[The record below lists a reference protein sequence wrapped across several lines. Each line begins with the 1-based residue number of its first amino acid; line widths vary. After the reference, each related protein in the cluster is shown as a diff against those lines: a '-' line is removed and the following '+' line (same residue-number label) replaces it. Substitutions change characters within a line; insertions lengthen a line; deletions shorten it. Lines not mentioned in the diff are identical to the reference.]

1 MLKGIRAMIFN
12 FTHSALLAK
21 RAGVRRRAVS
31 LITLLSVFSVNSY
44 AQSPSA
50 FSFEQEKF
58 EQCKA
63 ALGQQAEEQGITN
76 QQILL
81 SLSQVQHD
89 SKVIE
94 YDRRQPE
101 FSESFGSYFNKR
113 VNHWRVD
120 KGRKMLAE
128 HRELL
133 AKLQQTYGIP
143 PQYLIAFWGLET
155 NFGSYKG
162 KMSVLRS
169 LVTLACDQRRQ
180 AFFTGELITALK
192 LAQREQ
198 LVPEQM
204 LGSWAGAMGHTQF
217 MPSAYMNYAVDGN
230 GDGKVDLWDSV
241 EDALTSAANFLHHLG
256 WKPGFRW
263 GREVMLDE
271 GFAYQHSG
279 MGKAQALK
287 QWRELGV
294 AKTDGNAIDKLD
306 LKASLVVPAGHRG
319 PAFLVYD
326 NFSVIMRWNNSEFYA
341 LAVGHLA
348 DRISGAGKLHQP
360 PVKTANLTL
369 AQLLS
374 LQQKLTE
381 LGFDVGKADGIL
393 GPATKKGIR
402 DFQFS
407 RKMIADGFPHQNLFE
422 SLDIK
427 L

>member
-1 MLKGIRAMIFN
+1 MIFN
-12 FTHSALLAK
+12 FSLFSFSAQSTRRCRRLVSLAALLSA
-21 RAGVRRRAVS
+21 A
-31 LITLLSVFSVNSY
+31 SVNSH
-44 AQSPSA
+44 AQSPSIPV
-50 FSFEQEKF
+50 FQQEEF

-63 ALGQQAEEQGITN
+63 ALKQQAQQHGVTSEQVL
-76 QQILL
+76 Q

-89 SKVIE
+89 HKVIE

-113 VNHWRVD
+113 VNSWRVD

-128 HRELL
+128 HKKLL
-133 AKLQQTYGIP
+133 AKLHKSYGIP

-162 KMSVLRS
+162 KMSVIRS

-198 LVPEQM
+198 LAPEQM

-217 MPSAYMNYAVDGN
+217 MPSAYMQYAVDGD
-230 GDGKVDLWDSV
+230 GDGKVNLWESV
-241 EDALTSAANFLHHLG
+241 DDALTSAANFLHHLG

-263 GREVMLDE
+263 GREVVLDE
-271 GFAYQHSG
+271 KFAYQHSG
-279 MGKAQALK
+279 VGKPKTMNA
-287 QWRELGV
+287 WRELGV
-294 AKTDGNAIDKLD
+294 VKTDGSAVDKLD
-306 LKASLVVPAGHRG
+306 IKASLIVPAGYKG

-326 NFSVIMRWNNSEFYA
+326 NFSVIMRWNYSEFYA

-348 DRISGAGKLHQP
+348 DRLAGGGQLHRP

-369 AQLLS
+369 AQLMS
-374 LQQKLTE
+374 LQLKLTE

-402 DFQFS
+402 AFQSS
-407 RKMIADGFPHQNLFE
+407 RKMIADGFPHQDLLTT
-422 SLDIK
+422 LDIE